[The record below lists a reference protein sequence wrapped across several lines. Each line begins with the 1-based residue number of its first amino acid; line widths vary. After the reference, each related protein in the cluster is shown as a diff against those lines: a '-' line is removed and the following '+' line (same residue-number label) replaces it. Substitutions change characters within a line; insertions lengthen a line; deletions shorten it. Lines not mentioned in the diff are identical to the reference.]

1 MSCTRRTLLH
11 GIGVA
16 VAGSIVASCGG
27 GSGDVVDAGPPDAG
41 ACPANDL
48 CLDITKAPNT
58 ALANVNGSVVVT
70 ATTGKLVVVRT
81 SATAVAVLSAICT
94 HQGCTV
100 NFVSTTQ
107 HLFCP
112 CHGAEFTLTG
122 AVAKSPATVPLKVYT
137 ATLSGSIITIKLA

>member
-1 MSCTRRTLLH
+1 LLH

-27 GSGDVVDAGPPDAG
+27 GGDTIDAGPPDAG
-41 ACPANDL
+41 ACPAKDL
-48 CLDITKAPNT
+48 CLDITKPPNT
-58 ALANVNGSVVVT
+58 ALANVNGSVIVT
-70 ATTGKLVVVRT
+70 ASTGRLVVVRT

-100 NFVSTTQ
+100 TFASSTQ
-107 HLFCP
+107 HLVCP

-122 AVAKSPATVPLKVYT
+122 AVARAPATVPLKTYV
-137 ATLSGSIITIKLA
+137 ATLDGSIITITLA